1 MQIQD
6 LKECGK
12 KSLLTTEIPV
22 KILCCHKM
30 KLDDIFILMDTQ
42 ESYIDS
48 GKFFVGYVYDKHI
61 LYFCSFK
68 AFKTNSIRYFDELKF
83 LLLMM
88 YD

>member
-1 MQIQD
+1 
-6 LKECGK
+6 
-12 KSLLTTEIPV
+12 
-22 KILCCHKM
+22 M

-88 YD
+88 YDWSAFFYVLRKISLPLDQEKCFCIIF